1 MYTHPGGRLPLHAS
15 SVGLVLLAHAGES
28 VRNAICAGPLPAC
41 TPTTITDGTALG
53 RCLVRVGREG
63 HALVHGMLTEGW
75 GGLSVLVRDS
85 RGAVVAAVGEVGRV
99 DLVQPVRLLPH
110 VRATA
115 EAITRSIHPNGWR
128 DAEVGT

>member
-1 MYTHPGGRLPLHAS
+1 M
-15 SVGLVLLAHAGES
+15 LLAHAGES

-53 RCLVRVGREG
+53 RCVVRVGREG

-75 GGLSVLVRDS
+75 GGLSVPVRDS